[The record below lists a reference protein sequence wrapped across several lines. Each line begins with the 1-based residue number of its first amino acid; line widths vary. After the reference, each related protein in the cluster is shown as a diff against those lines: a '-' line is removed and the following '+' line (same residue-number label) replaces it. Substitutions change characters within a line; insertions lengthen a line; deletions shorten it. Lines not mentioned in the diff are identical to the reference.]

1 MAFNMYNIVTIAVY
15 SSLVLQSYVIHN
27 YIYLIKWVRLD
38 VIIFEYLLNDECC
51 MFFLNTNVVC
61 CIWFFSHNTIHRCF
75 MFFFLNKVDIW
86 MQSHL
91 LSHFLHF
98 TFQHF
103 IRYYLK
109 FVFALTFFFNTVS
122 LIRFGPGHVSA
133 TSVWDC
139 VSELLTI

>member
-27 YIYLIKWVRLD
+27 YIYLIQWVWLD

-51 MFFLNTNVVC
+51 MFFLNTTVGVLHLIFLTQHNSQTFC
-61 CIWFFSHNTIHRCF
+61 FFSLIKWTFEC
-75 MFFFLNKVDIW
+75 K
-86 MQSHL
+86 SHF

-109 FVFALTFFFNTVS
+109 VWLCFNLFFNTVS